1 MMKLTQKQADT
12 LRLIDRTLKA
22 KGGEWAKCN
31 RHTWPLVADMPPEL
45 VDKLDSMEV
54 RPTQAGKTL
63 IEWAL

>member
-1 MMKLTQKQADT
+1 MKLTARQADV

-31 RHTWPLVADMPPEL
+31 RYTWPLVADMPPAL
-45 VDKLDSMEV
+45 VDRLDSMEV
-54 RPTQAGKTL
+54 RLTPAGKVL